1 MSSCL
6 YLRCL
11 QACLLLSAGLVAC
24 QDTTESSAQDPAPT
38 TLATPTNPPTTP
50 APAPTT
56 TSEAPVVIVK
66 QVNEINEDGTYTVG
80 YEASDGSFRLET
92 KDEEGNVSGKYG
104 FVDADGEIKIVEY
117 SANNATGFTSDLELP
132 APVEAAE
139 LGEAAPV
146 QQVGR
151 IATIATGNCSAMC
164 SG

>member
-1 MSSCL
+1 MTSV
-6 YLRCL
+6 Y
-11 QACLLLSAGLVAC
+11 
-24 QDTTESSAQDPAPT
+24 TEKANIDSFP
-38 TLATPTNPPTTP
+38 L
-50 APAPTT
+50 
-56 TSEAPVVIVK
+56 

-151 IATIATGNCSAMC
+151 VATIATGNCSAMC